1 MKNLR
6 FISDTYRQPIV
17 KTTLSFDLNWYA
29 FKGHLE
35 AKKLLLL
42 RIYLGHEKLRSN
54 RAIYTYKKKC
64 LAKIKSPLD
73 EVI

>member
-6 FISDTYRQPIV
+6 LISDTYRQLIV
-17 KTTLSFDLNWYA
+17 KTSFLFDLNWHA
-29 FKGHLE
+29 FKLQVE
-35 AKKLLLL
+35 AKELLLL
-42 RIYLGHEKLRSN
+42 QIYLGHENLRSN
-54 RAIYTYKKKC
+54 RAVYTYKQKC